1 MSKSYEPQIKWR
13 TDEVDELV
21 ASMKERDLLA
31 QSDGKKR
38 RSLEVFAVVRSDLV
52 RKGIFRTEEQ
62 IRKKMNELR
71 KQYFEANRSEPEN
84 RYELCEHYDA
94 LHDLFTDAQR
104 KLDKRT
110 ERSRASRSKRRHSS
124 QNGGQDVSHS
134 VQVNLS
140 KQNRGRSVSG
150 SSVSSSGPSV
160 HRNGGGEQNQ
170 QQQQSSQQNGGGETV
185 PNGGRRNNSS
195 PAQTP
200 LPDKFHLK
208 QCAYQ
213 PNLNNSLANLC
224 KNDRY
229 ADVMLLVCNDHDSIA
244 IPAHR
249 LVLGTFSPVGFPH
262 RDPPVFG
269 PFLNSCFLSF
279 QYFANVFEKFTFG
292 PSTPIIY

>member
-13 TDEVDELV
+13 ADEVDELV

-31 QSDGKKR
+31 LSDGKKR

-110 ERSRASRSKRRHSS
+110 ERSRPGRSKRRHSS
-124 QNGGQDVSHS
+124 QNGAGQDVPHP

-150 SSVSSSGPSV
+150 SSSTTSV
-160 HRNGGGEQNQ
+160 PHNGGDQHQ
-170 QQQQSSQQNGGGETV
+170 QQPSQQNGVGETV
-185 PNGGRRNNSS
+185 LNGGRRNNAS
-195 PAQTP
+195 PAAQAT

-224 KNDRY
+224 K
-229 ADVMLLVCNDHDSIA
+229 
-244 IPAHR
+244 
-249 LVLGTFSPVGFPH
+249 
-262 RDPPVFG
+262 
-269 PFLNSCFLSF
+269 
-279 QYFANVFEKFTFG
+279 
-292 PSTPIIY
+292 